1 MSGQARWGSRR
12 RGGTEMVP
20 VEEQHL
26 QRPEET
32 ESSGFSSKG
41 KELFLKQRVH
51 VEERERMSLGP
62 KWASEAS

>member
-1 MSGQARWGSRR
+1 
-12 RGGTEMVP
+12 MVP